1 MKNFVLQLTTFL
13 ILIGN
18 SLHTEGQVKVGSFKK
33 CGGERLTELDYER
46 LKECTLYFV
55 VPNYL
60 TEDREEFTKII
71 KASWTYCDIKVI
83 ETHELEKYEY
93 NDNSAF
99 MEIRI
104 FTESLFD
111 SPFST
116 FSYITFEMNLVPI
129 KGNLFGFKE
138 YIYLGCFQL
147 IPGKQMISQ
156 HYENRSV
163 DLELKK
169 IIYEGPL
176 DIINFKPG
184 LVASYLKNIEFG
196 LKERVSMCEDGSNI
210 VKKTELRNLVEDTLY
225 ITENLINEGD
235 KFTEE
240 EFIKT
245 YPYPYKFI
253 TFDALEEM
261 LLSKKQFYYYISH
274 SYISVCNSQTGEI
287 LYWTGY
293 WKPQK
298 ILKVKKK
305 NLSGLAKA
313 IAEMSQK

>member
-1 MKNFVLQLTTFL
+1 MKIKFFQLAVLV

-18 SLHTEGQVKVGSFKK
+18 SMLTLGQVKIGSFKK

-55 VPNYL
+55 VPKYL
-60 TEDREEFTKII
+60 TEDRDEFIRKIEE
-71 KASWTYCDIKVI
+71 SWTYCDIKVI
-83 ETHELEKYEY
+83 EPHELEKYEY
-93 NDNSAF
+93 TDNSAF

-111 SPFST
+111 SRIST
-116 FSYITFEMNLVPI
+116 FSYITFEMSLLPV
-129 KGNLFGFKE
+129 KANLFGFKE

-147 IPGKQMISQ
+147 IPGKQMINQ
-156 HYENRSV
+156 HFENRSV
-163 DLELKK
+163 DKELKR
-169 IIYEGPL
+169 IINEGPL
-176 DIINFKPG
+176 EIINFKPG
-184 LVASYLKNIEFG
+184 LVAAYLKTIEFG
-196 LKERVSMCEDGSNI
+196 LKERVSMCEDGSYLL
-210 VKKTELRNLVEDTLY
+210 KKPELKNLVEDTLY
-225 ITENLINEGD
+225 ITQNLINEGD

-240 EFIKT
+240 EFLKT

-253 TFDALEEM
+253 TFDELEEM
-261 LLSKKQFYYYISH
+261 LLSNKQFYYYISH
-274 SYISVCNSQTGEI
+274 SYVNVCNSQTGEM

-313 IAEMSQK
+313 ISDMSK